1 LVAHIAWSARSTP
14 LFLRRYQGEAAPAER
29 GGVRLGADHGR
40 LGYGMGARAGGTMI
54 RGCAPDAPAPP
65 RTFHHSEAIMSTF
78 IEETGTVTLLNESGI
93 QSIAPGT
100 YTSTTDG
107 FAYGIVNGAVSAD
120 GPAFTWI
127 TGSCGPITAVAS
139 GGQFALSVGN
149 PSGAL
154 TGAVAAGTSFMLP
167 VPANNA
173 FTLAVNPLSN
183 NGVNPV
189 VSLFF
194 IPMGNGQLSAS

>member
-1 LVAHIAWSARSTP
+1 
-14 LFLRRYQGEAAPAER
+14 
-29 GGVRLGADHGR
+29 
-40 LGYGMGARAGGTMI
+40 
-54 RGCAPDAPAPP
+54 
-65 RTFHHSEAIMSTF
+65 MSTL

-93 QSIAPGT
+93 QSLGPGT

-107 FAYGIVNGAVSAD
+107 FAYGIVNGALSSD

-139 GGQFALSVGN
+139 GGQFTQFADGN
-149 PSGAL
+149 TSSTL
-154 TGAVAAGTSFMLP
+154 NAVAAGTSFMLP

-173 FTLAVNPLSN
+173 FTLTVNPLSN
-183 NGVNPV
+183 NGVSPV

-194 IPMGNGQLSAS
+194 IPMGSGQLSAS